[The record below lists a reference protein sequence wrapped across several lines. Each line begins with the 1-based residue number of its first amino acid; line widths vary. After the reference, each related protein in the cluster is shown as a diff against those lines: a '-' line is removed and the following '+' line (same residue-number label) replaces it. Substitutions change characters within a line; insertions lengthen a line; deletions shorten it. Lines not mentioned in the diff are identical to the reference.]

1 MGFRTAKKLTPGK
14 AAVLVLAGA
23 MLLIF
28 LFPYYY
34 ILLQSLTPW
43 TSVDKTLVPVGLTL
57 QSYEYLFSNGGA
69 DNSLMW
75 VRALFN
81 SVLVST
87 ISTVFAVIS
96 GLLTAYALTKLK
108 LRGGAFLYNFILF
121 EMFFPGIILLVPQY
135 ILLKPLVNNYLG
147 LMVPTMVSL
156 WAIMMYYNHF
166 KTFPTETLE
175 SARIDGASEFRIAL
189 QIALPIARTISIVVF
204 LSIFLGRWSE
214 LMWDMLMAPDVSMQ
228 TLNVLITTQ
237 FKPMGNYPG
246 PLYAASTILTLPI
259 LVLFL
264 SFSRYFKE
272 GISIQLK

>member
-1 MGFRTAKKLTPGK
+1 MVHHQVKRRSGRAGI
-14 AAVLVLAGA
+14 LVLAGL

-34 ILLQSLTPW
+34 ILLQSFTPW
-43 TSVDKTLVPVGLTL
+43 ASVDKTLVPTGFTL
-57 QSYEYLFSNGGA
+57 KSYEYLFLNGGA

-87 ISTVFAVIS
+87 VSTMFAVLS
-96 GLLTAYALTKLK
+96 GLLTAYALTKLR
-108 LRGGAFLYNFILF
+108 LRGSGFLYNFILF
-121 EMFFPGIILLVPQY
+121 EMFFPGIVLLVPQY
-135 ILLKPLVNNYLG
+135 ILLKPLVNTYLG

-175 SARIDGASEFRIAL
+175 SARIDGASELRIAL

-259 LVLFL
+259 LILFL
-264 SFSRYFKE
+264 TFSRYFKE
-272 GISIQLK
+272 GIAIQFK

>member
-1 MGFRTAKKLTPGK
+1 MAYAKRRKMTSGK
-14 AAVLVLAGA
+14 AAILAAAGVL
-23 MLLIF
+23 LLVF

-43 TSVDKTLVPVGLTL
+43 AMVDKTVVPVELSL
-57 QSYEYLFSNGGA
+57 RSYVYLFSNGGA
-69 DNSLMW
+69 DNSMMW
-75 VRALFN
+75 LRALFN
-81 SVLVST
+81 SVLVSGV
-87 ISTVFAVIS
+87 STVFAVVS
-96 GLLTAYALTKLK
+96 GLLTAYALTKLR
-108 LRGGAFLYNFILF
+108 LRGAGLLYNFILF

-147 LMVPTMVSL
+147 LMVPTLVSL

-237 FKPMGNYPG
+237 FKPMGNLPG

-259 LVLFL
+259 LALFL
-264 SFSRYFKE
+264 VFSKYFKE
-272 GISIQLK
+272 GIAIQFK